1 MRRKKFIYLLLATL
15 LTAVFL
21 SGCTDKD
28 SRENPE
34 EICEEK
40 PVIYLYPEEVTD
52 VTVQLDYDGELTC
65 TYPAYNNGWHV
76 TAYPDGT
83 LFNHSDKKEY
93 TTLFWEGVHRTD
105 YDLSEGFVIAGKDTA
120 DFLDEKLAYLGLNV
134 KERNEFIMYWLP
146 RMQDNPYNLIT
157 FQGDAYT
164 DSAHLEISPQP
175 DAILRVFMAFQRLD
189 TKINVKEQTL
199 TPTSRNGFTVVEWG
213 GCEIK

>member
-1 MRRKKFIYLLLATL
+1 MKKLLAFLLPFALTVA
-15 LTAVFL
+15 LTACTPCDDEDEVL
-21 SGCTDKD
+21 SA
-28 SRENPE
+28 
-34 EICEEK
+34 K
-40 PVIYLYPEEVTD
+40 PVIYLYPEAEAA
-52 VTVQLDYDGELTC
+52 VTVQLDYDGQLTC

-83 LFNHSDKKEY
+83 LFNHNDKKEY